1 MQSWD
6 RMLTEY
12 DKSLAKIEGRIAELE
27 KEIKGVPK
35 NTDAWYNLTRRILW
49 LEAEQTDLIYSIQQI
64 RDRG

>member
-6 RMLTEY
+6 RMLIEY

-27 KEIKGVPK
+27 KEIKSVPK
-35 NTDAWYNLTRRILW
+35 NTDAWYSLTRRILW
-49 LEAEQTDLIYSIQQI
+49 LESQQTDLIYSIQQM

>member
-35 NTDAWYNLTRRILW
+35 NTDAWFNLTRRILW
-49 LEAEQTDLIYSIQQI
+49 LEAEQMDLIYSIQQI